1 MEKKR
6 QRFQARMTK
15 QERLKKGLIRLGNQ
29 VLLATLLLLGVLIAV
44 KSNQKAK
51 EFIYR
56 NVYQKNL
63 KFAEVST
70 WYNKHFG
77 KILPIKNTTES
88 VFKEDLVYQSAN
100 LYKDGVELKVAKQY
114 MVPVLESG
122 IIVFIGEK
130 EGYGQTIIVQQVNG
144 VDVWYGNVSTLELS
158 LYDYVEKGTLLGESK
173 EDKLYLVFQ
182 KDGKFVDY
190 KEYLT

>member
-1 MEKKR
+1 MEKKK
-6 QRFQARMTK
+6 QRFRARITK
-15 QERLKKGLIRLGNQ
+15 KERLGKNLIRLGNQ
-29 VLLATLLLLGVLIAV
+29 VLLSAVLLLGVLIAV

-63 KFAEVST
+63 KFAEIST
-70 WYNKHFG
+70 WYNQHFG
-77 KILPIKNTTES
+77 KLLPIKNTTET
-88 VFKEDLVYQSAN
+88 VFKEDLIYQSAN
-100 LYKDGVELKVAKQY
+100 LYKDGVELKVANQY

-122 IIVFIGEK
+122 IVVFIGEK
-130 EGYGQTIIVQQVNG
+130 EGYGNTIIVQQVNG
-144 VDVWYGNVSTLELS
+144 IDVWYGNVSTLEIS

>member
-6 QRFQARMTK
+6 QKFQARMTK

>member
-144 VDVWYGNVSTLELS
+144 VDVWYGNISTLELS

>member
-29 VLLATLLLLGVLIAV
+29 VLFATLLLLGVLIAV

-51 EFIYR
+51 EFIYQ